1 MSFER
6 NESFD
11 CSEASGDRVS
21 RVNRA
26 KKAKK
31 YISKEEIST
40 GCRPV
45 DYL

>member
-1 MSFER
+1 MIAAKHQETVLA
-6 NESFD
+6 E
-11 CSEASGDRVS
+11 
-21 RVNRA
+21 A

-31 YISKEEIST
+31 YISKEELST